1 MYCVVECA
9 YKQWELQ
16 GMLPIKDM
24 AQTTYVLPS
33 VVAEYTNKKHKHNFL
48 VPILLPT
55 KFSLRVCSVVATNS
69 G

>member
-1 MYCVVECA
+1 
-9 YKQWELQ
+9 
-16 GMLPIKDM
+16 MLPIKDM

-33 VVAEYTNKKHKHNFL
+33 VVTEYTNKKHKHNFL
-48 VPILLPT
+48 VSILLPT